1 MLADRIRC
9 DGQRLHLEQWLNRND
24 RTRATVSAHTTKSRK
39 DQTNTNTL
47 TRCRSLELLEDDHNR
62 VPNMRTDSSS
72 IGLTRSYDILNTHEV
87 MIHRETNE
95 CDSSTH
101 GEASSTSH
109 SQRRHSINIL
119 DNDSLDHQSYF
130 REHSKTCSISDE
142 NANRQTCSEKDK
154 SSRGDRSDS
163 DVSKQRQTKAKLR
176 LSVAGRLEE
185 LLSKTNEIMEME
197 RLTRAKTKEERRR
210 SRVAPTG
217 DKGKVSG
224 SARSNNGYEE
234 DVLIGK
240 LKNTSLQYVPT
251 HTGHADS
258 SFIAQEMEKITTSLL
273 GYRDGVYQKGDESQ
287 AISPEIAKEYE
298 NQKERAN
305 AIEQERDHSS
315 AMSGSSYRS
324 VYVPSFSAK
333 TMIANDSIAPGTN
346 ENHDKCSP
354 NASNHYDE
362 EEDDD
367 QEEATVQIEVPN
379 GFCGFYQNACFE
391 DVPSSSSN
399 TIKSEKQ
406 RITPEQKVGTTNVDV
421 DEPSEP
427 LSEMANTR
435 ELNELKCRILNGS
448 NWRNQQGQRKN
459 AHDNSQSPNRED
471 PPMTKSSDAPP
482 LELKN
487 TPEVSAENADIYA
500 LPPRVKVNELV
511 ARIQGNKHSP
521 LTVNPLDENASDSSE
536 DEIDSAEPVASAKSM
551 NTTSIGGMYVNQN
564 FTTNGGELNQ
574 RQTSFRPSFPDY
586 GSQVPPPLSV
596 KTFQH
601 ANARQ
606 SQFVEP
612 IFIDTRSLIP
622 KDAYFHELPNKN
634 KLRPITDNQ
643 PEPPIPSVLVQRQLP
658 NVYNPT
664 ARSRNPLPMSVN
676 HNILFHH
683 QPPLITPM
691 AMPNYFPA
699 THQYVSAEQPYQTAA
714 AVIPAGNTA
723 VPVASIQTEYSL
735 IGRPTL
741 PQREKLL
748 ANRKFGD
755 ADFQKRNY
763 ERIDSSTLSIP
774 SAGCNS
780 VGASVHI
787 DHGQQIER
795 DSNNDSGYS
804 TKMGGSSSLG
814 PSPSLSGHTEP
825 EVIIIETRKN
835 DNNYERYGAV
845 DDNGRYYVSTF
856 GASSLV

>member
-72 IGLTRSYDILNTHEV
+72 MGLTRSYDILNTHEV
-87 MIHRETNE
+87 MIHRETNDY
-95 CDSSTH
+95 DSSTH
-101 GEASSTSH
+101 GEASSKPH

-119 DNDSLDHQSYF
+119 DNESLDHQPYVSQ
-130 REHSKTCSISDE
+130 HSKRCSIFDE

-154 SSRGDRSDS
+154 SSRGDGSDP
-163 DVSKQRQTKAKLR
+163 DKTKLR
-176 LSVAGRLEE
+176 MSVAGRLEE
-185 LLSKTNEIMEME
+185 LLSKTNEIIEME

-210 SRVAPTG
+210 SRVAPA
-217 DKGKVSG
+217 DKAKVSG
-224 SARSNNGYEE
+224 SVRSSSGYEE

-240 LKNTSLQYVPT
+240 LKNTSLQYGPT
-251 HTGHADS
+251 HAGHANS

-273 GYRDGVYQKGDESQ
+273 GYRDDDCKKGDESL

-298 NQKERAN
+298 NQKERAS

-333 TMIANDSIAPGTN
+333 TMITNDATAPSMN
-346 ENHDKCSP
+346 ENQDKRSP

-362 EEDDD
+362 EDDD
-367 QEEATVQIEVPN
+367 EEEGAQIEMPN
-379 GFCGFYQNACFE
+379 SFCGFYQNTCFE
-391 DVPSSSSN
+391 DVPSSSNN

-406 RITPEQKVGTTNVDV
+406 RIDPEQKVGVTNVDV
-421 DEPSEP
+421 DEPSE

-448 NWRNQQGQRKN
+448 NWRNQQLQRKN
-459 AHDNSQSPNRED
+459 VHDNNQPPNRED
-471 PPMTKSSDAPP
+471 PTITNGIIKTLDTPIAQF
-482 LELKN
+482 EFKN
-487 TPEVSAENADIYA
+487 IPEVRTEHAEIYA

-511 ARIQGNKHSP
+511 ARIQGNQNSP
-521 LTVNPLDENASDSSE
+521 LTINPLDGIPSDSSE
-536 DEIDSAEPVASAKSM
+536 DEIDSADPGASAISM
-551 NTTSIGGMYVNQN
+551 NTTAIGGMYVNQN
-564 FTTNGGELNQ
+564 FQTNYDDPTQ
-574 RQTSFRPSFPDY
+574 RQTLCTTNLPDY
-586 GSQVPPPLSV
+586 SCQLPATLGSHVG
-596 KTFQH
+596 T
-601 ANARQ
+601 ARQ
-606 SQFVEP
+606 SQFAEP
-612 IFIDTRSLIP
+612 RFIDTRSLIP

-643 PEPPIPSVLVQRQLP
+643 PEPPITSPMTQRQP
-658 NVYNPT
+658 PTVYNPT

-676 HNILFHH
+676 HSILFNN
-683 QPPLITPM
+683 PPPIITPM
-691 AMPNYFPA
+691 AMPNYLPVINHYRSSQA
-699 THQYVSAEQPYQTAA
+699 QQPHQTAA
-714 AVIPAGNTA
+714 DVHAGTTMVSPAD
-723 VPVASIQTEYSL
+723 IQTEYSL
-735 IGRPTL
+735 IRRPVL

-755 ADFQKRNY
+755 AADFQNRNY

-774 SAGCNS
+774 SVGCNS
-780 VGASVHI
+780 VVGTNIVHI
-787 DHGQQIER
+787 DHGHQIER

-804 TKMGGSSSLG
+804 TKMGGGSSLG

-825 EVIIIETRKN
+825 EVIIIETTKN
-835 DNNYERYGAV
+835 GNSFERYEAV